1 MIGTFITGWLF
12 GVLTVVGIGGWLWFK
27 YRKFGQ
33 LIGVA
38 KTSAQAADMVMKMLN
53 SNPGLQQEIKKRLG
67 L

>member
-1 MIGTFITGWLF
+1 MIGTFITGWVC
-12 GVLTVVGIGGWLWFK
+12 GVLTVVGIGLFVWFK

-33 LIGVA
+33 LVGVA

-67 L
+67 I